1 VDNGVKDYNLL
12 MEGNKSLL
20 AECNDF
26 HYRCKDLKAEL
37 AEVRF
42 DAKKRTANME
52 AKVMKDQGGDRRGG
66 EGGNGSQIKFFHENL
81 TYVPRSK
88 LQAKAP
94 KRK

>member
-66 EGGNGSQIKFFHENL
+66 GGEREPNKILSRESDLCSTFK
-81 TYVPRSK
+81 TPSK
-88 LQAKAP
+88 SP
-94 KRK
+94 

>member
-66 EGGNGSQIKFFHENL
+66 GGTG
-81 TYVPRSK
+81 
-88 LQAKAP
+88 AK
-94 KRK
+94 